1 MQNLLIWFNYLA
13 GSNKIIWIV
22 HMQFI
27 LGLISIYKRSQSFLL
42 KLFSTFPISI
52 GLEIRD
58 KFV

>member
-1 MQNLLIWFNYLA
+1 MQTFLVWFKYLA
-13 GSNKIIWIV
+13 RLNQIIWIV
-22 HMQFI
+22 PIQSI

-52 GLEIRD
+52 GWEIRD